1 MNEINLSDLE
11 LKTFT
16 EQDVLDYCQINN
28 INPNNIIELDLSVNE
43 LTDISGI
50 KIFKNLKELNL
61 YENKLT
67 DILSVK
73 LLKNLKI
80 LNNIKD
86 LDLSNNKITD
96 ISVIK
101 NLKNLMI
108 LNISNNE
115 IEDISVLKN
124 LKKLKKLILYN
135 NQITDI
141 SVIKNL
147 NNLEFLDIDYLKLES
162 DQIKYINSCKNL
174 KELWCNKGFKDM
186 SVLDKLND
194 NIRVIK

>member
-1 MNEINLSDLE
+1 MNELKLSDLE
-11 LKTFT
+11 LKIFT
-16 EQDVLDYCQINN
+16 EQNALDYCFLNN
-28 INPNNIIELDLSVNE
+28 INPDNIIVLILDYNE

-50 KIFKNLKELNL
+50 KLFKNTERLWLAYNNTQIDISVLK
-61 YENKLT
+61 
-67 DILSVK
+67 D
-73 LLKNLKI
+73 